1 MYLDQSGVFYIKF
14 LEKHMNDY
22 AGYAL
27 LNLPSNCK
35 NLSDVSKNLSSM
47 TKNDLVK
54 MITTN
59 IAPYID
65 TYCTYGEGS
74 VDLRGSPMQI
84 DYFTSHEK
92 GMSGF
97 VVGRNL
103 SGFYGQG
110 NGRGVAFFPNQL
122 IDGSMLMYGSRKAK
136 WVSHILESFD
146 ANQLNEIRLVLGRPI
161 SRKDYSLISKSLP
174 TYSGEYF
181 NVTHEYGY
189 AMDDFRFTI
198 VKACLDG
205 LSRTKA
211 FKAAA

>member
-1 MYLDQSGVFYIKF
+1 
-14 LEKHMNDY
+14 MNDY

-27 LNLPSNCK
+27 VNLPSNCE
-35 NLSDVSKNLSSM
+35 NLSDVSETLSSM

-59 IAPYID
+59 ITPYI
-65 TYCTYGEGS
+65 YGHPSFNGTHGACS
-74 VDLRGSPMQI
+74 VDLRGRPMTI
-84 DYFTSHEK
+84 DYFTSHAK

-103 SGFYGQG
+103 CGFYGQG

-136 WVSHILESFD
+136 WASHILESFD
-146 ANQLNEIRLVLGRPI
+146 AVQMNEIRLVLGRPL

-181 NVTHEYGY
+181 NVAREEGY
-189 AMDDFRFTI
+189 TMEDFRFTI

-205 LSRTKA
+205 ISRTKA

>member
-1 MYLDQSGVFYIKF
+1 
-14 LEKHMNDY
+14 MNDY

-27 LNLPSNCK
+27 VNLPSNCE
-35 NLSDVSKNLSSM
+35 NLSDVSETLSSM

-59 IAPYID
+59 IAPSI
-65 TYCTYGEGS
+65 YGYLSSYGTGS

-103 SGFYGQG
+103 CGFYGQG

-136 WVSHILESFD
+136 WASHILESFD
-146 ANQLNEIRLVLGRPI
+146 ADQLNEIRLVLGRPI

-181 NVTHEYGY
+181 NVTREYGY
-189 AMDDFRFTI
+189 AMDEFRFTI